1 MAQEGGPSP
10 ESRPAPPARPRVPAL
25 GILFVAAGAILL
37 ASTVLPDAT
46 LSNLWPLFLLIPA
59 AVLLERFVAD
69 PKHASGVLVPIGVLA
84 YLAVFFLWLNFT
96 SWSHTARTWPHFLLA
111 PAFGLFL
118 LFLATRNTSLL
129 VPITIL
135 TAVAVVSLA
144 GLQRSRVAIAVVLI
158 AVGVVLILG
167 PALHRRR
174 G

>member
-1 MAQEGGPSP
+1 MAQEDGTPTDTPPEKPS
-10 ESRPAPPARPRVPAL
+10 RARVPAL

-59 AVLLERFVAD
+59 GVLLERFLAD
-69 PKHASGVLVPIGVLA
+69 PKHASGVLVPAGVLS

-96 SWSHTARTWPHFLLA
+96 SWAQTATAWPHFLLA

-135 TAVAVVSLA
+135 AAVAVVSLA

-167 PALHRRR
+167 PALRRRR

>member
-1 MAQEGGPSP
+1 MAQEDGIPT
-10 ESRPAPPARPRVPAL
+10 ATPPGKPPRVRVPAL

-46 LSNLWPLFLLIPA
+46 LSNLWPLFLLIPV
-59 AVLLERFVAD
+59 AVLLERFLAD
-69 PKHASGVLVPIGVLA
+69 PKRAAGVLVPIGVLS

-96 SWSHTARTWPHFLLA
+96 SWSHTGTTWPHFLLA
-111 PAFGLFL
+111 PAFGLSL

-144 GLQRSRVAIAVVLI
+144 GLQRSRVAIAIVLI
-158 AVGVVLILG
+158 AVGVALILG
-167 PALHRRR
+167 PALRRRR